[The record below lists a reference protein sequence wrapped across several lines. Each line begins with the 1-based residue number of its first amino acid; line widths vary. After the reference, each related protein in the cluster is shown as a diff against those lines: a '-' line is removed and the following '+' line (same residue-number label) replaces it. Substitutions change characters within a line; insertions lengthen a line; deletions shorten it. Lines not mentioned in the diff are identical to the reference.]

1 MILKKMSFKQ
11 KKIIAFLINQILAKT
26 FLVSVKTFTTI
37 PILPFIPNLIFMW
50 KKMSSEIVDNKNFFG
65 DNFNNEKITA
75 IAQGV
80 VRNFLSA
87 SVLMQNR
94 ILM

>member
-1 MILKKMSFKQ
+1 
-11 KKIIAFLINQILAKT
+11 
-26 FLVSVKTFTTI
+26 
-37 PILPFIPNLIFMW
+37 
-50 KKMSSEIVDNKNFFG
+50 MSSEIVDNKNFFG

-87 SVLMQNR
+87 SVLMQKVVK
-94 ILM
+94 